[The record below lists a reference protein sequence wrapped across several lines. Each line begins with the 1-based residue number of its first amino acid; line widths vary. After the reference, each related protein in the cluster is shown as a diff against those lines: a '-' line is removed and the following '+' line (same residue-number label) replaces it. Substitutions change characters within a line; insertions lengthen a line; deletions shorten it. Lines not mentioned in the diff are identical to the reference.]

1 MKEFD
6 HNQNEVI
13 DLGKASVETKGAVGF
28 YIDASGGLPKRKFRW
43 DFVINNLAIEIQ
55 GGIFKGSR
63 GGHTSGKGYQRD

>member
-28 YIDASGGLPKRKFRW
+28 YIDASGGLSL
-43 DFVINNLAIEIQ
+43 IHI
-55 GGIFKGSR
+55 
-63 GGHTSGKGYQRD
+63 

>member
-28 YIDASGGLPKRKFRW
+28 YIDASGGQ
-43 DFVINNLAIEIQ
+43 LAHSP
-55 GGIFKGSR
+55 GLL
-63 GGHTSGKGYQRD
+63 DD